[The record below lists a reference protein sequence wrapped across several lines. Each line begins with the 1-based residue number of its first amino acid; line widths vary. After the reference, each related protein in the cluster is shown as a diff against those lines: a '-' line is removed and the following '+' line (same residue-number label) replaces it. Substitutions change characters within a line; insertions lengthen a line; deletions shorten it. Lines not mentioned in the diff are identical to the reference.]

1 MGDPKTID
9 IGRRDYPS
17 KSFQTKVESL
27 IVIVELVLLLG
38 GQESLCPLSAQY
50 TNIHQNSHDIYHL
63 STCIR

>member
-1 MGDPKTID
+1 MGDPEIMD

-17 KSFQTKVESL
+17 KSLQTKVESL

-50 TNIHQNSHDIYHL
+50 INTHQNSHDIYYL
-63 STCIR
+63 SSCIR